1 VLSQHIDEILREAG
15 YGDGHPAAH
24 GGRGEVSAGVSVR
37 VQGPVATVT
46 LGDGTRQ
53 NALGDEGWAEL
64 GDAFR
69 RLAGEESLRAVVLAG
84 EGSSFSSGF
93 DMRAWVGATPESVEE
108 SFALMEAACTAIEEL
123 PVPVVAKVNGIAAG
137 AGCQVALAC
146 DLRVFGKRALT
157 GMPIARWGILVS
169 PSFATRL
176 SLLGGPG
183 FARDL
188 LYTGRLIGT
197 AEAASHGLVTRS
209 APEQRLDAAVD
220 GLMRSLIAHPPEAI
234 RAAKRAVEAG
244 LAPAIAAARSA
255 DAGPVVT
262 YAQFQQRVTEF
273 LNSEDSGP

>member
-1 VLSQHIDEILREAG
+1 
-15 YGDGHPAAH
+15 
-24 GGRGEVSAGVSVR
+24 VSAGVSVR
-37 VQGPVATVT
+37 VSGPVATVT
-46 LGDGTRQ
+46 LGDGTRR

-64 GDAFR
+64 GEAFR
-69 RLAGEESLRAVVLAG
+69 GLAGEESLRAVVLGG
-84 EGSSFSSGF
+84 EGSSFSGGF
-93 DMRAWVGATPESVEE
+93 DMRAWVGATAKDVEE

-146 DLRVFGKRALT
+146 DLRVFGKRAVT

-209 APEQRLDAAVD
+209 APEHRLDATVD
-220 GLMRSLIAHPPEAI
+220 GLVRSLTAHPPETV
-234 RAAKRAVEAG
+234 RAAKRAVETG

-255 DAGPVVT
+255 DSGPVVT
-262 YAQFQQRVTEF
+262 YAQFQQRITEF
-273 LNSEDSGP
+273 LSSQDSGP